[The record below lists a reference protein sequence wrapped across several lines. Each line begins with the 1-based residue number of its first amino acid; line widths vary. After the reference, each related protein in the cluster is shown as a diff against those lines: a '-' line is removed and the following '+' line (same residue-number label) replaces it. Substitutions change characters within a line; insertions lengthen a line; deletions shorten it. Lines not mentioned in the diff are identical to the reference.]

1 MKVKSFIGFNFMFNK
16 NSSLKN
22 FRIGVEAGAPIYEN
36 YNGVQIDENVSL
48 HIGLKYSI

>member
-1 MKVKSFIGFNFMFNK
+1 MKMKSFLGFNFMFNK
-16 NSSLKN
+16 NSSFQD

-36 YNGVQIDENVSL
+36 YNGVQIDENVFL